1 MLKQISIL
9 TKLELC
15 NIFGLNVLRHTKD
28 KKAKRKAWL
37 MAAVWML
44 VIVMVFFYVGGL
56 SYGLIM
62 LGAGDVIPAYLI
74 AIASLVI
81 FFFGVFKAGSVI
93 FSKNSYDILCSL
105 PVTQS
110 AIVVSRFLRMYVE
123 NLILVLAVMIPG
135 IAVYAWFE
143 KPGGLF
149 YLIGILGTLF
159 VPMLPIAATTLIGA
173 LVTAIASR
181 MKHKSVVEALLSVVL
196 VLAILGFTSQ
206 LSGAEE
212 TLTKDMLK
220 ELSATVTGVL
230 GKLYPPA
237 VWLGTAMV
245 TENILQCF
253 ACVGLCIAVF
263 VVVVTVVSVGF
274 HSICRGLF
282 GTYAKHNYRMEKLQ
296 KSSVVWAL
304 CKKEFKRYF
313 SSGVYVTNTII
324 GPIMGTVLS
333 VALFVVGL
341 DKISKSFPAS
351 INIAGLVPFMVAGV
365 FCMMT
370 TTSTS
375 VSMEGK
381 NWWIVKTLPLS
392 AKDILNAKVLMNL
405 LLMLPFWLVS
415 EVFLILALK
424 PEPLELLWLLV
435 VPIVIMLF
443 SCVFGI
449 TINLLFPVMNW
460 ESEVSVVKQ
469 SASALLG
476 GLGGFLVA
484 IICAVVV
491 VVTPASYSGV
501 VKLLICGVLLGL
513 TALLY
518 GKNNRVKL
526 QEI

>member
-1 MLKQISIL
+1 MLRQISIL

-28 KKAKRKAWL
+28 KKAKRKAYL
-37 MAAVWML
+37 MAIVWVF
-44 VIVMVFFYVGGL
+44 VIIMVFSYVGGL
-56 SYGLIM
+56 SYGLIY
-62 LGAGDVIPAYLI
+62 LGAGDVVPAYLI

-81 FFFGVFKAGSVI
+81 FFFWVLKAGSVI
-93 FSKNSYDILCSL
+93 FGKNGYDMLCSM
-105 PVTQS
+105 PVSQQ
-110 AIVVSRFLRMYVE
+110 AIVISRFLRMYVE
-123 NLILVLAVMIPG
+123 NLILTLTVMLPG
-135 IAVYAWFE
+135 IAVYSWFE

-149 YLIGILGTLF
+149 YLIGIICTLF
-159 VPMLPIAATTLIGA
+159 IPMLPIAAATFIGA

-181 MKHKSVVEALLSVVL
+181 MKRKSIAEALLSVML
-196 VLAILGFTSQ
+196 VLGILGFTSQ
-206 LSGAEE
+206 LSGEEE
-212 TLTKDMLK
+212 TFTIDMLK
-220 ELSATVTGVL
+220 ELSVTVTSLL

-245 TENILQCF
+245 TENILQCL
-253 ACVGLCIAVF
+253 ACVGLCIVMFIA
-263 VVVVTVVSVGF
+263 VVTVVSVGF

-304 CKKEFKRYF
+304 CQKEFKRYF
-313 SSGVYVTNTII
+313 ASGVYVTNTII

-333 VALFVVGL
+333 VTLFVVGL
-341 DKISKSFPAS
+341 DKITGSFS
-351 INIAGLVPFMVAGV
+351 VVIDIAGLVPFLVAGV

-392 AKDILNAKVLMNL
+392 TKAVLDAKVLMNL

-415 EVFLILALK
+415 EIFLILALR
-424 PEPLELLWLLV
+424 PEPMELLWLLV
-435 VPIVIMLF
+435 IPIVVMLF

-449 TINLLFPVMNW
+449 TVNLLFPVMNW

-476 GLGGFLVA
+476 GMGGFLVA
-484 IICAVVV
+484 IICAVVAA
-491 VVTPASYSGV
+491 VTPVSYSDL
-501 VKLLICGVLLGL
+501 VKLIICSVLLGL
-513 TALLY
+513 TAVLY
-518 GKNNRVKL
+518 RKNNRVRL
-526 QEI
+526 QDI